1 MASRSFLR
9 SFSAVETLLCR
20 HYSVTKQINTRAFN
34 QQYNLKRRLINPNN
48 SGFVT
53 NRLVSSTT
61 TSTWDGSGDAQPG
74 VPSSSSSNS
83 SASSV
88 DEDMKD
94 IFIKIREELS
104 GREPELCE
112 VASYYFDGH
121 GKAIRPMIAI
131 LMARAVNAHLRG
143 ESGSNLLPSQKQ
155 LALVSE
161 MIHTATLVHDDVID
175 RSDKRRGK
183 PSVNVKFGQR
193 KSIVG
198 GDYVLAKAGAMV
210 ARLDNNE
217 VTEILAQVLEDLVHG
232 EFMQLGANEEN
243 TERFAHYIG
252 KTFNKTA
259 SLMAYTCKGVAILGG
274 ADETLKDKAFQFG
287 KHLGIAFQ
295 LVDDLLDF
303 VSSTDA
309 MGKPVAA
316 DLQLGLATAPVLFA
330 VQKFPELNP
339 LIERRFSEPGDV
351 AKALECVH
359 KSDGLA
365 ETKFLAQKYC
375 LEAVRYANHFRPS
388 PFQSELVT
396 ITEKVL
402 NRTK

>member
-1 MASRSFLR
+1 MANTSSSLLIRGFPLLKTIFQTAQQQSGIHQQKIWKSGRRPFLITSFGG
-9 SFSAVETLLCR
+9 
-20 HYSVTKQINTRAFN
+20 
-34 QQYNLKRRLINPNN
+34 RR
-48 SGFVT
+48 T
-53 NRLVSSTT
+53 ASTT
-61 TSTWDGSGDAQPG
+61 SWQREKTAESTA
-74 VPSSSSSNS
+74 PSL
-83 SASSV
+83 SSV
-88 DEDMKD
+88 DPDMKD

-112 VASYYFDGH
+112 VASYYFDGQ

-131 LMARAVNAHLRG
+131 LMARAMNSHLRG
-143 ESGSNLLPSQKQ
+143 ESNSQLLQSQKQ
-155 LALVSE
+155 LALASE

-183 PSVNVKFGQR
+183 PSVNALYGQR

-198 GDYVLAKAGAMV
+198 GDYVLAKAGAMI
-210 ARLDNNE
+210 ARLDNDE

-232 EFMQLGANEEN
+232 EFMQMGANEEN

-274 ADETLKDKAFQFG
+274 ADEGLADKAFQYG

-303 VSSTDA
+303 ISSTDA

-330 VQKFPELNP
+330 AQKFPELNS

-351 AKALECVH
+351 AKALESVH
-359 KSDGLA
+359 KSDGLE

-375 LEAVRYANHFRPS
+375 LEAVRYANHLRPS
-388 PFQSELVT
+388 VYQKELVSL
-396 ITEKVL
+396 TEKVL